1 MAAISPRDLVR
12 RFMEGA
18 PTDRVPVVMHLGAY
32 AARLQHARFQEVAY
46 DATLLANSLQSA
58 QKLLGCD
65 GLIVTAD
72 PTVEA
77 EACGCAVAWPDD
89 EPQVTSHPWAGDVAA
104 RDMAAGGQPFGG
116 IPLVGLETRG
126 RLSVALE
133 VTRRLNAVIGKE
145 VALIPAVTGPV
156 TLAYLLR
163 GPEFLA
169 NLESALE
176 RAYQAAEAALAVTV
190 HVVKQYLDLGLDHL
204 VVFDPLLGAV
214 DPLHYPRLGSGLR
227 TLWNVADFYDV
238 RVLLQTRVDDDAR
251 VAPLRALA
259 PGGLIIYGDAASG
272 GATWAEG
279 QAPGV
284 AACPPPSL
292 YLGEAGA
299 VKAAAAVWRERSRA
313 TRALCVC
320 SAIPRSAP
328 PENVREVVRS
338 IGAKEE

>member
-1 MAAISPRDLVR
+1 MATTSPRDLVR
-12 RFMEGA
+12 RFIEGA

-32 AARLQHARFQEVAY
+32 AARLQHARFQEVAC

-58 QKLLGCD
+58 QRLLGCD
-65 GLIVTAD
+65 GLIVAAD
-72 PTVEA
+72 PTMEA

-89 EPQVTSHPWAGDVAA
+89 EPEVTSHPWAGDVAA
-104 RDMAAGGQPFGG
+104 GAQPFGG
-116 IPLVGLETRG
+116 IPLVGLEARG

-156 TLAYLLR
+156 TLAHLLR

-169 NLESALE
+169 DLESAPE

-190 HVVKQYLDLGLDHL
+190 HVAKQYLDLGLDHL

-214 DPLHYPRLGSGLR
+214 DPVHYPRLGSGLR

-259 PGGLIIYGDAASG
+259 PGGLIIYGDAALG

-284 AACPPPSL
+284 AACLPSSL

-299 VKAAAAVWRERSRA
+299 VQAAAAAWRARSRA
-313 TRALCVC
+313 ARALCVC

>member
-1 MAAISPRDLVR
+1 MAVVSPRDLVR

-32 AARLQHARFQEVAY
+32 AARLQHARFQEVAC

-58 QKLLGCD
+58 QRLLGCD
-65 GLIVTAD
+65 GLIVAED

-77 EACGCAVAWPDD
+77 EVCGCTVAWPDD
-89 EPQVTSHPWAGDVAA
+89 EPEVTSHPWAGDVAA
-104 RDMAAGGQPFGG
+104 GAQPFGG
-116 IPLVGLETRG
+116 IPLTGLETRG

-156 TLAYLLR
+156 TLAHLLR

-169 NLESALE
+169 DVEAAPE
-176 RAYQAAEAALAVTV
+176 RAYQAVEAALAVTV
-190 HVVKQYLDLGLDHL
+190 QVAKQYLDLGLDHL
-204 VVFDPLLGAV
+204 VVFDPLLGSL
-214 DPLHYPRLGSGLR
+214 DPVHYARLGSGLR

-259 PGGLIIYGDAASG
+259 PGGLIIYGDAAAG
-272 GATWAEG
+272 GAMWAEG

-284 AACPPPSL
+284 AACLPSSL
-292 YLGEAGA
+292 YLGETSA
-299 VKAAAAVWRERSRA
+299 VQATAVAWRERSRA
-313 TRALCVC
+313 ARALCVC
-320 SAIPRSAP
+320 SAIPRSAL